1 MLHGLSLR
9 VSWICLLLF
18 SSGACFPAAIDDYQY
33 PYTDVSS
40 VGLSPRSGAPDS
52 HRPPLQ
58 SLEPAAAQ
66 EAEIQSPST
75 SGATSLASP
84 SYQPNSFVVSSESRP
99 ARAPQSSG
107 YVSAPSFSMKPQ
119 SAASSGHFAAYSP
132 AASAPSHSVAAYPA
146 ASSHF
151 AAPVSYGA
159 PSMSYGAPAAS
170 HGGFGA
176 ASYPGGAAPGG
187 ETRVVYSG
195 APSFGF
201 DGPTFATEWAALPS
215 IGFESFD
222 PNGWMPSRS
231 FPDFTVWGPAEEE
244 PANPDGKG
252 KGGKGVQDEEEEE
265 QETFSVP
272 SSSYI
277 VQTRNGYQRARQVTS
292 HMNYSPELPEPAVIY
307 YEVIQ
312 RAEPQDEQVKGGK
325 GKKP

>member
-1 MLHGLSLR
+1 MVSLGF
-9 VSWICLLLF
+9 VWICFMIFGL
-18 SSGACFPAAIDDYQY
+18 GAAFPA
-33 PYTDVSS
+33 TK
-40 VGLSPRSGAPDS
+40 GG
-52 HRPPLQ
+52 H
-58 SLEPAAAQ
+58 
-66 EAEIQSPST
+66 
-75 SGATSLASP
+75 ASW
-84 SYQPNSFVVSSESRP
+84 
-99 ARAPQSSG
+99 G
-107 YVSAPSFSMKPQ
+107 TG
-119 SAASSGHFAAYSP
+119 ASSGLGEGFA
-132 AASAPSHSVAAYPA
+132 
-146 ASSHF
+146 
-151 AAPVSYGA
+151 SYGA
-159 PSMSYGAPAAS
+159 GDS

-176 ASYPGGAAPGG
+176 ASYPAGAAPGG
-187 ETRVVYSG
+187 DAATVVSSG
-195 APSFGF
+195 APSFRF
-201 DGPTFATEWAALPS
+201 DGPTFANEWAALPN

-272 SSSYI
+272 ASSYI